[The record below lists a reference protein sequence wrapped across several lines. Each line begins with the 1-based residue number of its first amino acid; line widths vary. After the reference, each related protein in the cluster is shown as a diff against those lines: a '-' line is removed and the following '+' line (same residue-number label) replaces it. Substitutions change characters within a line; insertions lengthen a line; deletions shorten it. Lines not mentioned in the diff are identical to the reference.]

1 MPLHRQL
8 SLAFISIYFCA
19 FCFSLFLWQS
29 FERNVSQISH
39 KCLNLE
45 IAARRQVDLS
55 QIYENDEAK
64 NSNLEAR
71 PIAVSLRFGAV

>member
-1 MPLHRQL
+1 M
-8 SLAFISIYFCA
+8 
-19 FCFSLFLWQS
+19 
-29 FERNVSQISH
+29 SQISH